1 MNQPRIGI
9 IAGSTRPGRKSEAVG
24 RWALEKAATRS
35 DATFELID
43 LDDHPLPLLDEPIPP
58 SMGQYHHDHTRRWAS
73 VVASFDG
80 FVFVTPEYNHST
92 SAVLK
97 NALDYLF
104 AEWNNK
110 AVGFIS
116 YGSSGGVRAVEQL
129 RCMAGEL
136 MMADVRVAVALPL
149 ATEFTDFRRFTPR
162 EQTGTTLH
170 AMLDQVVAWT
180 NALAVCRADQPVP
193 AGGA

>member
-9 IAGSTRPGRKSEAVG
+9 LVGSTRPGRKAEAVA
-24 RWALEKAATRS
+24 RWALDLASARR
-35 DATFELID
+35 DATYELID
-43 LDDHPLPLLDEPIPP
+43 LADHPLPLLDEPTPP
-58 SMGQYHHDHTRRWAS
+58 SMGRYRHDHTRQWAS
-73 VVASFDG
+73 VVAAFDG
-80 FVFVTPEYNHST
+80 FVIVTPEYNHST
-92 SAVLK
+92 SGALK

-136 MMADVRVAVALPL
+136 MMADVRVAVALPF
-149 ATEFTDFRRFTPR
+149 ATEFADFRDFTPR
-162 EQTGTTLH
+162 DEVVPVLH
-170 AMLDQVVAWT
+170 TMLDQVVAWT
-180 NALAVCRADQPVP
+180 NALATVRAT
-193 AGGA
+193 AS

>member
-1 MNQPRIGI
+1 MSQPRIGI
-9 IAGSTRPGRKSEAVG
+9 VVGSTRPGRKSEMVA
-24 RWALEKAATRS
+24 RWALHLASERT

-43 LDDHPLPLLDEPIPP
+43 LADHPLPLLDEPIPP
-58 SMGQYHHDHTRRWAS
+58 SAGRYHHDHTRGWAA
-73 VVASFDG
+73 VVAGFDG
-80 FVFVTPEYNHST
+80 FVFVTPEYNHSI

-97 NALDYLF
+97 NSLDYLF

-136 MMADVRVAVALPL
+136 MMADVRVAVALPF
-149 ATEFTDFRRFTPR
+149 ATEFADFRDFTP
-162 EQTGTTLH
+162 GDHNVPILH
-170 AMLDQVVAWT
+170 TMLDQVVTWT
-180 NALAVCRADQPVP
+180 NALSACRAGR
-193 AGGA
+193 A